1 MLDSLLYT
9 LADELVPD
17 AACAT
22 FATASEGDG
31 VIVGKICDEEKT
43 KGWLGGR
50 GNWQRRAIGRPNSEK
65 SELQSKI
72 VSEPTKKSSS
82 GKRVVRV
89 QSPVSPRQA
98 PLVSGI
104 PGVPYLLHADRN
116 KCGAG

>member
-1 MLDSLLYT
+1 MLDSLLYA

-50 GNWQRRAIGRPNSEK
+50 GNLQRRAIGRPNRENRSNQK
-65 SELQSKI
+65 SQ
-72 VSEPTKKSSS
+72 
-82 GKRVVRV
+82 
-89 QSPVSPRQA
+89 
-98 PLVSGI
+98 
-104 PGVPYLLHADRN
+104 
-116 KCGAG
+116 